1 MNQLKK
7 RNQLNNNSMTNW
19 KTTLSAVLGGV
30 VILVNKYWDLGLPQD
45 VVIAVVIGVVALFM
59 KDYDTTGNGKES
71 TKEE

>member
-1 MNQLKK
+1 
-7 RNQLNNNSMTNW
+7 MTNW

-30 VILVNKYWDLGLPQD
+30 VILVNKYWDLGLPPD